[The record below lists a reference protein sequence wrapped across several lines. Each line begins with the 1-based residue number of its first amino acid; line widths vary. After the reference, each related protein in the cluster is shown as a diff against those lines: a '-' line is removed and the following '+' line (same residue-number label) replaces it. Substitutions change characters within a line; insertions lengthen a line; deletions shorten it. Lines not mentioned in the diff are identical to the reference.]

1 MAIPAGGATGMIASA
16 DSIDVERF
24 RQIISGRFGLN
35 FDDSKLPFLA
45 DVLKHRQETVRQDAA
60 AYLGRLESAGHWL
73 DELRELAIHLTV
85 NETYFFRNQ
94 DQFRALMYNALPA
107 RVAARKESRSLRVLS
122 AGCASGEEAYSLAI
136 ILRENVPDP
145 SWNVSV
151 RAIDVNAAVLEKAKR
166 ARYSPWSLRE
176 TSPETQRRWFATEGK
191 DFVLDKSVRDAVVF
205 EERNLAEENADLWKA
220 ESYDVVFCRNVIMYL
235 TPENA
240 RAVIA
245 RIARSLAPGGYLFLG
260 HAETLRG
267 LSQDFHLE
275 HTHDTFYYRSK
286 GPSERGMPL
295 REGMSQPF
303 SAVSE
308 ILPTLVLVDDGA
320 TWVEAIQR
328 ASERIAN
335 LSHASQLVD
344 ERQVEAAPA
353 ATSHRTQLLDL
364 LEKERY
370 DDALAIARK
379 APAESVDDPEALLLR
394 AALLVHA
401 GQIEQAET
409 ACKDLL
415 RIDELNAGAHYLR
428 ALCLESKGDSA
439 AAAEQDR
446 VAVYLDPAFAMPRLH
461 LGLLARR
468 TGDRAAARV
477 EFARALTLLQVEDA
491 SRLVLFGG
499 GFGRDALLALCRA
512 ELVACGGKP

>member
-1 MAIPAGGATGMIASA
+1 MTTPA

-24 RQIISGRFGLN
+24 REIVSGRLGLN

-45 DVLKHRQETVRQDAA
+45 GVLKHRQDTVGQECA

-73 DELRELAIHLTV
+73 DELRALAIDLTV
-85 NETYFFRNQ
+85 NETYFFRNT
-94 DQFRALMYNALPA
+94 DQFRALTHNALPA
-107 RVAARKESRSLRVLS
+107 RIAARSGAKHLRVLS
-122 AGCASGEEAYSLAI
+122 AGCASGEEPYSLAI
-136 ILRENVPDP
+136 VLRENVPDP
-145 SWNVSV
+145 SWTMSV
-151 RAIDVNAAVLEKAKR
+151 KAVDVNPAVLEKAKR
-166 ARYSPWSLRE
+166 ARYSTWSLRE
-176 TSPETQRRWFATEGK
+176 TSPETQRRWFTVEGK
-191 DFVLDKSVRDAVVF
+191 DFVLDPSVRDAVVF
-205 EERNLAEENADLWKA
+205 EERNLAEENPDLWKP
-220 ESYDVVFCRNVIMYL
+220 ETYDIVFCRNVIMYL

-240 RAVIA
+240 RAVIS

-275 HTHDTFYYRSK
+275 HTHDTFYYRNK
-286 GPSERGMPL
+286 GTSERGEKHEQTWP
-295 REGMSQPF
+295 PF
-303 SAVSE
+303 MAGSE

-328 ASERIAN
+328 ASQRIAN
-335 LSHASQLVD
+335 LSHTSQSID
-344 ERQVEAAPA
+344 QRQVPAAPT

-364 LEKERY
+364 LQKERY
-370 DDALAIARK
+370 DDALAIAGTH
-379 APAESVDDPEALLLR
+379 AAESAADPEAMLLR

-401 GQIEQAET
+401 GQIEQAEVVCT
-409 ACKDLL
+409 QLL
-415 RIDELNAGAHYLR
+415 RVDDLNAGAHYLL
-428 ALCLESKGDSA
+428 ALCMEGKGDVV

-446 VAVYLDPAFAMPRLH
+446 VAGYLDPGFAMPRLH

-468 TGDRAAARV
+468 AGDRTSAQQ
-477 EFARALTLLQVEDA
+477 EFARALTLLQGEDA

-512 ELVACGGKP
+512 ELVACGGRP

>member
-1 MAIPAGGATGMIASA
+1 MTTSA

-24 RQIISGRFGLN
+24 REIVSGRLGLR

-45 DVLKHRQETVRQDAA
+45 DVLKHRQDTVGQDSA

-73 DELRELAIHLTV
+73 DELRALAINLTV
-85 NETYFFRNQ
+85 NETYFFRNK
-94 DQFRALMYNALPA
+94 DQFRALVYSALPA
-107 RVAARKESRSLRVLS
+107 RIAANQESKQLRVLS

-145 SWNVSV
+145 SWKISV
-151 RAIDVNAAVLEKAKR
+151 KAIDVNAAVLEKARR
-166 ARYSPWSLRE
+166 ARYSSWSLRE

-205 EERNLAEENADLWKA
+205 EERNLVEENADLWRPG
-220 ESYDVVFCRNVIMYL
+220 SYDIVFCRNVIMYL
-235 TPENA
+235 MPDNA
-240 RAVIA
+240 RAAIA

-275 HTHDTFYYRSK
+275 HTHDTFYYRTR
-286 GPSERGMPL
+286 GPSERATPL
-295 REGMSQPF
+295 GEGASLPF
-303 SAVSE
+303 AAGSE

-335 LSHASQLVD
+335 LSHASQSLD
-344 ERQVEAAPA
+344 ERASAAPPA
-353 ATSHRTQLLDL
+353 ATNPRMQLLDL

-370 DDALAIARK
+370 DDALAVAGK
-379 APAESVDDPEALLLR
+379 YSAESAEDPEALLLR

-401 GQIEQAET
+401 GQIGQAEIVCT
-409 ACKDLL
+409 ELL

-446 VAVYLDPAFAMPRLH
+446 VAAYLDPAFAMPRLH

-468 TGDRAAARV
+468 TGDRAAARS
-477 EFARALTLLQVEDA
+477 EFARALTLLQGEDA

-499 GFGRDALLALCRA
+499 GFGREALLALCRA

>member
-1 MAIPAGGATGMIASA
+1 MAIVAIGTTRMRTPAEA
-16 DSIDVERF
+16 IDVERF
-24 RQIISGRFGLN
+24 RAIVSGRLGLN
-35 FDDSKLPFLA
+35 FDDSKLAFLA
-45 DVLKHRQETVRQDAA
+45 DVLMHRQDTVGQGAA

-73 DELRELAIHLTV
+73 DELRALAIDLTV
-85 NETYFFRNQ
+85 NETYFFRNS
-94 DQFRALMYNALPA
+94 DQFRALTHNALPA
-107 RVAARKESRSLRVLS
+107 RVAARTGAKHLRVLS
-122 AGCASGEEAYSLAI
+122 AGCASGEEAYSLAVV
-136 ILRENVPDP
+136 LRENVPDP
-145 SWNVSV
+145 SWTFSV
-151 RAIDVNAAVLEKAKR
+151 KAVDVNAAVLEKARR
-166 ARYSPWSLRE
+166 AHYSAWSLRE
-176 TSPETQRRWFATEGK
+176 TSPEMQRRWFAVEGK
-191 DFVLDKSVRDAVVF
+191 DYVLDKSVRDAVDF
-205 EERNLAEENADLWKA
+205 EERNLVEDNPDLWKP
-220 ESYDVVFCRNVIMYL
+220 ESYDIVFCRNVIMYL

-240 RAVIA
+240 RAVIG
-245 RIARSLAPGGYLFLG
+245 RISRSLAPGGYLFLG

-286 GPSERGMPL
+286 GLSERGL
-295 REGMSQPF
+295 QAREGVPL
-303 SAVSE
+303 AAGSE

-335 LSHASQLVD
+335 LSHASQNLDKRGPV
-344 ERQVEAAPA
+344 VVAPT
-353 ATSHRTQLLDL
+353 ATNHRTQLLDL

-370 DDALAIARK
+370 DDALAIAGK
-379 APAESVDDPEALLLR
+379 HSSESADDPEAMLLR

-401 GQIEQAET
+401 GQIVQAET
-409 ACKDLL
+409 VCTELL
-415 RIDELNAGAHYLR
+415 RVDELNAGAHYLL
-428 ALCLESKGDSA
+428 ALCMEGKGDPS

-446 VAVYLDPAFAMPRLH
+446 VASYLDPAFAMPRLH

-468 TGDRAAARV
+468 AGDRANARQ
-477 EFARALTLLQVEDA
+477 EFSRALTLLQGEDA

>member
-1 MAIPAGGATGMIASA
+1 MTTPV
-16 DSIDVERF
+16 DSVDVERF
-24 RQIISGRFGLN
+24 RQIVSGRLGLN

-45 DVLKHRQETVRQDAA
+45 DVLKHRQETVRQGAA

-73 DELRELAIHLTV
+73 DELRALAIDLTV
-85 NETYFFRNQ
+85 NETYFFRNK
-94 DQFRALMYNALPA
+94 DQFRALIHNVLPA
-107 RVAARKESRSLRVLS
+107 RVYARNGAKQLRVLS

-145 SWNVSV
+145 SWTLSV
-151 RAIDVNAAVLEKAKR
+151 RAIDVNAAVLEKARR
-166 ARYSPWSLRE
+166 ARYSAWSLRE
-176 TSPETQRRWFATEGK
+176 TSADTQQRWFTTEGK
-191 DFVLDKSVRDAVVF
+191 DFVLDRSVRDAVVF
-205 EERNLAEENADLWKA
+205 EERNLVEENPDLWKA

-235 TPENA
+235 TPEKA

-245 RIARSLAPGGYLFLG
+245 RIARALAPGGYLFLG

-275 HTHDTFYYRSK
+275 HTHDTFYYRN
-286 GPSERGMPL
+286 RGASGHGLPL
-295 REGMSQPF
+295 REGASLPF
-303 SAVSE
+303 TAGAE

-335 LSHASQLVD
+335 LSHASQSID
-344 ERQVEAAPA
+344 QRQVEAALP
-353 ATSHRTQLLDL
+353 ATSHRRQLLDL

-370 DDALAIARK
+370 DDALSMAGK
-379 APAESVDDPEALLLR
+379 LPAGVAEDPEALLLR

-409 ACKDLL
+409 ACRELL

-428 ALCLESKGDSA
+428 ALCLEAKGDAA

-446 VAVYLDPAFAMPRLH
+446 VACYLDPAFAMPRLH

-477 EFARALTLLQVEDA
+477 EFARALTLLQGEDA